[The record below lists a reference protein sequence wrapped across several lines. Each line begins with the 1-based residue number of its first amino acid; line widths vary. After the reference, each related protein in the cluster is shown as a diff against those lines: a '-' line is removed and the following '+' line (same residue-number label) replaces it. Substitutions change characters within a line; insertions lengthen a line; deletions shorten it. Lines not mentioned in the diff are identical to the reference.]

1 MTFEAL
7 TFQGSKN
14 VMTKT
19 SQDVSA
25 LKHLKVLKQVN
36 KAQKVKQMNQ
46 LMKETCKNT
55 QNM

>member
-7 TFQGSKN
+7 TFRGSKN